1 MKLAYDDE
9 QKNRSTRQALLTP
22 PLFANLAKRLE
33 GKPIPEYLDKL
44 VIREHQVPQVIANR
58 IAGYFLDGARDSGM
72 INTGSGA
79 LVAGTLTEV
88 SGSGGIGMDGASPIS
103 GLNTIDRTGASD
115 RKDGPHSTTR
125 PSPILTDLL

>member
-1 MKLAYDDE
+1 LSISLQYLSLCRGYGLVSVSKGKLKTEPLYVDMKLAYDED
-9 QKNRSTRQALLTP
+9 QKNKSMRQGFLTP

-72 INTGSGA
+72 IN
-79 LVAGTLTEV
+79 
-88 SGSGGIGMDGASPIS
+88 
-103 GLNTIDRTGASD
+103 
-115 RKDGPHSTTR
+115 KDGVITKQITGCRATIRMAARQSG
-125 PSPILTDLL
+125 